1 MKKLLFL
8 VMVLAVIAAL
18 VSPLAVLANQ
28 TGSAV
33 INGTVI
39 ATATPVITTSPIYT
53 TTTSVSGTATV
64 NANISLTNNGGAASV
79 TIADSNGNWT
89 ISSLSLTVGSISVTA
104 QLDPNVVSA
113 AATATVTGASVTL
126 TAPTAFTWST
136 FAVGA
141 NAGSAATPG
150 TVVSSGAT
158 SGWSISVA
166 DADTATNSGYMV
178 DGTTKL
184 TDAIQVGLT
193 APAAGT
199 TTGTIATYSAA
210 LNSSAGHG
218 QTDGTFDIPLYAN
231 QTLVT
236 TDAPGP
242 YTITLNYT
250 LTASY

>member
-79 TIADSNGNWT
+79 TTADSNGNWT

-184 TDAIQVGLT
+184 TDAIQIGLT
-193 APAAGT
+193 APSAGT

>member
-79 TIADSNGNWT
+79 TTADRNGNWT

-136 FAVGA
+136 FTSGA

-184 TDAIQVGLT
+184 TDAIQIGLT
-193 APAAGT
+193 APSAGT

>member
-79 TIADSNGNWT
+79 TTADSNGNWT

-184 TDAIQVGLT
+184 TDAIQIGLA
-193 APAAGT
+193 APSAGT

>member
-79 TIADSNGNWT
+79 TTADSNGNWT

-184 TDAIQVGLT
+184 TDAIQIGLT
-193 APAAGT
+193 APSAGT

-218 QTDGTFDIPLYAN
+218 QTDGTFDISLYAN